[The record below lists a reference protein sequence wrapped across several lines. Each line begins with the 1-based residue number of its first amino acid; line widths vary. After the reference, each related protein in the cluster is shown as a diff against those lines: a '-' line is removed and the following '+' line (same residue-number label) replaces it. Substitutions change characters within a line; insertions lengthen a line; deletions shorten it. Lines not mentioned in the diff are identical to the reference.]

1 MLIGSIFAQC
11 VMCAMSQDLIVD
23 SFARRLMDLLG
34 SIERQAFQSMPP
46 CFILACMVAIP
57 A

>member
-1 MLIGSIFAQC
+1 
-11 VMCAMSQDLIVD
+11 MCAMSQDLIVD

-46 CFILACMVAIP
+46 CCILACMVAIP